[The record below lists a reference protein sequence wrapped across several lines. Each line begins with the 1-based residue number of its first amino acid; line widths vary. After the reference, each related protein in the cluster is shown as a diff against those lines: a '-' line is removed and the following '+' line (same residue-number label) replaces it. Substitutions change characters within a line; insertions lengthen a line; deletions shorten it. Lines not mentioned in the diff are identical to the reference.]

1 MGFLEYLGSFKEFVQ
16 TYITFLKDYDAGF
29 PKNSKHSMNFS
40 FEKNFG
46 GGSLCT
52 RGAAGICAM
61 HIFSST
67 YFDEIIIF
75 GLSKDQ
81 TFRI

>member
-1 MGFLEYLGSFKEFVQ
+1 MDFLKLLKSFKDFVG
-16 TYITFLKDYDAGF
+16 TYITFLKGNDAGIQ
-29 PKNSKHSMNFS
+29 KNSKLSMNYN
-40 FEKNFG
+40 FEKKFG

-52 RGAAGICAM
+52 SGAAGFRAM

-67 YFDEIIIF
+67 YFDEISIF
-75 GLSKDQ
+75 ELSKDQ